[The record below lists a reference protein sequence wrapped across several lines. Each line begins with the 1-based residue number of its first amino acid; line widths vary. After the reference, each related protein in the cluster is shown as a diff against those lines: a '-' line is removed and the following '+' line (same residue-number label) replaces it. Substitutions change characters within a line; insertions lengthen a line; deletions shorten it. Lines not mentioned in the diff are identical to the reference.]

1 MMPVIIEIDNEE
13 FGLPERP
20 ATKKLKERVEELIY
34 FRDTHVGLW
43 ATDRPDLVNDLCKV
57 MFQIK
62 KDEQPHDLPAWTET
76 KTYKDG
82 DTVII
87 NGKRGVIHTENWEN
101 E

>member
-1 MMPVIIEIDNEE
+1 MPVIIEIDNEE
-13 FGLPERP
+13 FGLPEHP
-20 ATKKLKERVEELIY
+20 ATKKLKERVEELIN

-43 ATDRPDLVNDLCKV
+43 ATDRPDLVNDPCKV

-62 KDEQPHDLPAWTET
+62 KDEQPQSILTWTT
-76 KTYKDG
+76 SIPYQDG

-87 NGKRGVIHTENWEN
+87 NGKRGVIHTEDWED